1 MAYQKLQASRLL
13 AVVQSDTINI
23 PDVSHRTAQGSA
35 TATTANKLVDS
46 GALFSANGLVK
57 VNDIVY
63 NTTDSTVARVT
74 AIDSDTTLSL
84 SADIMASAEAY
95 KIYRDN
101 NNGCV
106 LYIGGVGDVNVIT
119 AGGDDVT
126 LKAVPAGSFI
136 PVQVLRVKDTLTTAT
151 DIVAMW

>member
-13 AVVQSDTINI
+13 AVVQSDTINV

-35 TATTANKLVDS
+35 TATTADKLVDS
-46 GALFSANGLVK
+46 GALFSANGLVQ

-84 SADIMASAEAY
+84 SANIMANTEAY
-95 KIYRDN
+95 KIYRDD

-106 LYIGGVGDVNVIT
+106 LYVGGLGDVNVIT

-126 LKAVPAGSFI
+126 FTAVPAGTFL
-136 PVQVLRVKDTLTTAT
+136 PVQVVRVFATGTAAT
-151 DIVAMW
+151 NILALW

>member
-23 PDVSHRTAQGSA
+23 PDVSHRTAQGTT
-35 TATTANKLVDS
+35 TATTADKLVDS

-84 SADIMASAEAY
+84 SANIMANAEAY
-95 KIYRDN
+95 KIYRDD

-106 LYIGGVGDVNVIT
+106 LYVGGLGDVNVIT

>member
-13 AVVQSDTINI
+13 AVIQSDTINV
-23 PDVSHRTAQGSA
+23 PDVSHRTAQGATDSYVADKLCDSSA
-35 TATTANKLVDS
+35 TFT
-46 GALFSANGLVK
+46 NGLVK

-63 NTTDSTVARVT
+63 NTTSSTVARVT
-74 AIDSDTTLSL
+74 AIDSDDKLSL
-84 SADIMASAEAY
+84 SANIFALFPSNYE
-95 KIYRDN
+95 IYRDD

-106 LYIGGVGDVNVIT
+106 LYVGGLGDVNVIT

-126 LKAVPAGSFI
+126 LKAVPAGSFL